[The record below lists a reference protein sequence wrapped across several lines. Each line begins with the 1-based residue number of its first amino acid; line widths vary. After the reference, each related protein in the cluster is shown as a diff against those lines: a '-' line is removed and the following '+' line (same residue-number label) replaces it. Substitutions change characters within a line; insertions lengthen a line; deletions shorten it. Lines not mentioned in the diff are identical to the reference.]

1 MAVTRFLRM
10 ASDYLA
16 HRKGLPLLVGVG
28 LILLNFLVTFLPQ
41 WPAIVWLSGND
52 LLLHLGAIVGL
63 LGVLI
68 GDAL

>member
-1 MAVTRFLRM
+1 MAVTRFLRT

-16 HRKGLPLLVGVG
+16 QRKGLPVLVGVG
-28 LILLNFLVTFLPQ
+28 LILLNFVVTFLPQ
-41 WPAIVWLSGND
+41 WPVLAWLSETD
-52 LLLHLGAIVGL
+52 LFLHLGGIVGL